1 MHSTTRCQCKGC
13 LELACIGGYCQH
25 HRDAWRGGNK
35 EASMNH
41 SNLSSHNSTAL
52 TSGMEHHN
60 VETNKRASVGQLTSS
75 LDLLCSVTM
84 QSLREDEKIAA
95 VKEYAS
101 KGSESLASNLQY
113 KRKPNCGE
121 CEACIRKDCGEC
133 KPCLDKPKFGGR
145 NTMRR
150 RCSMRQCLN
159 AKQKVDTEAVVE
171 EAEHEE
177 YDEVGENDY
186 EEVVEEEAIVEEVV
200 INPPESQVSKPR
212 RIDKRGGACGEC
224 EACLRDDCGECK
236 HCLDKAKFGGQNKIK
251 RKCCKRECLNKQGKL
266 DEEGGFDKVKTE
278 VSGDDGVCLNRGL
291 ESNAAVDKVETT
303 KLDDDKN
310 CLNSR
315 DDKISNNAVFVDKVK
330 LTDDRKYD
338 GKRMKAE
345 LAKIKAE
352 LDAKANGKKY
362 GLKPPQYPT
371 FNYSAADDDADH
383 VQHKVDGDEVYCSDE
398 DDNKGL
404 EAASSSSRSGKSASV
419 VPSAGIE
426 RGVTI
431 RPSGK
436 WVSEQ
441 LFPFFC
447 SLYTISS

>member
-1 MHSTTRCQCKGC
+1 
-13 LELACIGGYCQH
+13 
-25 HRDAWRGGNK
+25 
-35 EASMNH
+35 MNN
-41 SNLSSHNSTAL
+41 SNHQL
-52 TSGMEHHN
+52 TSHDGTYHN
-60 VETNKRASVGQLTSS
+60 EETNKRASVRQPTSS

-84 QSLREDEKIAA
+84 QSLREDEKIAEA
-95 VKEYAS
+95 KEHTS
-101 KGSESLASNLQY
+101 KGSESLASKLEY
-113 KRKPNCGE
+113 KRRPNCGK

-145 NTMRR
+145 NTLKR

-177 YDEVGENDY
+177 YDEVEEVEENDY
-186 EEVVEEEAIVEEVV
+186 EEVVEEEAVVEEVV
-200 INPPESQVSKPR
+200 INQPESQFSKPR

-251 RKCCKRECLNKQGKL
+251 KKCCKRECFNKQGEL
-266 DEEGGFDKVKTE
+266 DEEAGVDTE
-278 VSGDDGVCLNRGL
+278 VTGDDGVCLSRGL
-291 ESNAAVDKVETT
+291 ESNAAVDKVETA
-303 KLDDDKN
+303 KLDDDNN

-315 DDKISNNAVFVDKVK
+315 DDKIGNIAVFVDKVK
-330 LTDDRKYD
+330 SSDDRKYD

-352 LDAKANGKKY
+352 LDVKANGKKY

-383 VQHKVDGDEVYCSDE
+383 VQHKVDGDEVYSSDE

-441 LFPFFC
+441 LCPFFC
-447 SLYTISS
+447 SLYAISS